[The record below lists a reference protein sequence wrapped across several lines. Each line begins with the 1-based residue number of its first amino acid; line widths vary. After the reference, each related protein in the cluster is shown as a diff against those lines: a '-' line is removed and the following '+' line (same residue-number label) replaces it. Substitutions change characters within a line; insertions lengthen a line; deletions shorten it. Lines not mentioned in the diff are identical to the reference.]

1 VSFYFE
7 QRGVEMKIG
16 IDRLS
21 FFIPDLY
28 LDMTELAEGRGD
40 DPAKY
45 HIGIGQDQ
53 MAVNPVSEDI
63 ITFGAN
69 AASRI
74 VTEEDRETIDMVI
87 VGTESGIDHSKA
99 SAVIIHRLL
108 KIQPFARAFEVKEA
122 CYGGTAALNM
132 AKEYIQNHPDRKVL
146 VIASDIARYG
156 LKSGGEVTQ
165 GAGAVAMMVTKDPR
179 ILSFENDNVFH
190 TEDIYDFWR
199 PDYSEFPVV
208 DGPLSNATYIES
220 FQKVWYRHVE
230 TSGLHL
236 ADYDALCFH
245 IPYTKMGKK
254 ALQSVL
260 EDADSETQERL
271 LARYEEGIRYSR
283 RIGNLY
289 TGSLYL
295 GLVSLLE
302 NSQSLQGGERI
313 GLFSYGSGAVSEFFT
328 GTLEKGFQEHLFSE
342 VHQKMLDTRKKI
354 SLQEYEETFSE
365 KAPEHGEKAA
375 YSDPMPFSIEKIE
388 NDIRY
393 YRGME

>member
-1 VSFYFE
+1 
-7 QRGVEMKIG
+7 MKIG

-21 FFIPDLY
+21 FFIPNLY
-28 LDMTELAEGRGD
+28 LDMTELAESRGD

-53 MAVNPVSEDI
+53 MAVNRATEDI
-63 ITFGAN
+63 ITLGAN
-69 AASRI
+69 AASKL
-74 VTEEDRETIDMVI
+74 VTNEDREQIDMVI
-87 VGTESGIDHSKA
+87 VGTESGVDHSKA

-108 KIQPFARAFEVKEA
+108 KIQPFARSFEVKEA
-122 CYGGTAALNM
+122 CYGGTAALHM
-132 AKEYIQNHPDRKVL
+132 AKEYVRNHPERKVL

-156 LKSGGEVTQ
+156 LATGGEVTQ
-165 GAGAVAMMVTKDPR
+165 GVGAVAMMVTANPR
-179 ILSFENDNVFH
+179 ILSIEDDSVFL

-220 FQKVWYRHVE
+220 FQKVWQQHKKQ
-230 TSGLHL
+230 TGLTL
-236 ADYDALCFH
+236 EDYQALCFH

-260 EDADSETQERL
+260 AETDEENQSRL
-271 LARYEEGIRYSR
+271 LTRYDESIQYSR
-283 RIGNLY
+283 RVGNLY

-295 GLVSLLE
+295 GLISLLE
-302 NSQSLQGGERI
+302 NSTALRTGDRV

-328 GTLEKGFQEHLFSE
+328 GTLEKNYQDFLDKEDHQALFDNRQQVS
-342 VHQKMLDTRKKI
+342 VA
-354 SLQEYEETFSE
+354 EYEQIFTEVL
-365 KAPEHGEKAA
+365 PEHGQQAE
-375 YSDPMPFSIEKIE
+375 YNSDVPFSIYKVE

-393 YRGME
+393 YKEVE

>member
-1 VSFYFE
+1 
-7 QRGVEMKIG
+7 MKIG

-21 FFIPDLY
+21 FFIPNLY
-28 LDMTELAEGRGD
+28 LDMTELAESRGD

-53 MAVNPVSEDI
+53 MAVSRATEDI
-63 ITFGAN
+63 ITLGAN
-69 AASRI
+69 AASKL
-74 VTEEDRETIDMVI
+74 VTDEDREQIDMVI
-87 VGTESGIDHSKA
+87 VGTESGVDHSKA

-108 KIQPFARAFEVKEA
+108 KIQPFARSFEVKEA
-122 CYGGTAALNM
+122 CYGGTAALHM
-132 AKEYIQNHPDRKVL
+132 AKEYVRNHPERKVL

-156 LKSGGEVTQ
+156 LATGGEVTQ
-165 GAGAVAMMVTKDPR
+165 GVGAVAMMVTANPR
-179 ILSFENDNVFH
+179 ILSIEDDSVFL

-220 FQKVWYRHVE
+220 FQKVWQQHKKQ
-230 TSGLHL
+230 TGLIL
-236 ADYDALCFH
+236 EDYQALCFH

-260 EDADSETQERL
+260 AETDEENQSRL
-271 LARYEEGIRYSR
+271 LTRYDESIQYSR
-283 RIGNLY
+283 RVGNLY

-295 GLVSLLE
+295 GLISLLE
-302 NSQSLQGGERI
+302 NSTALRTGDRV

-328 GTLEKGFQEHLFSE
+328 GTLEENYQDFLDKEDHQALFDNRQQVS
-342 VHQKMLDTRKKI
+342 VA
-354 SLQEYEETFSE
+354 EYEQIFTEVL
-365 KAPEHGEKAA
+365 PEHGQQAE
-375 YSDPMPFSIEKIE
+375 YNSDVPFSIYKVE

-393 YRGME
+393 YKEVE